1 MMYVY
6 IPPMLAD
13 SKQNRHFPSSL
24 VLRFPPLKIGIV
36 HGHQVIPAGDPLALS
51 LTALSMDVDILL
63 TGGTSKFEAYK
74 LDDRFF
80 LNPGS
85 ATGAWTVD
93 MPIISARS
101 NCEKNHHTADVNNS
115 FASDGAKTGSRP
127 MKSDLT
133 NGIPAETL
141 PSFACTSLFAL
152 T

>member
-1 MMYVY
+1 
-6 IPPMLAD
+6 
-13 SKQNRHFPSSL
+13 
-24 VLRFPPLKIGIV
+24 
-36 HGHQVIPAGDPLALS
+36 
-51 LTALSMDVDILL
+51 MDVDILL

-115 FASDGAKTGSRP
+115 FASDGAKTGSGP

-133 NGIPAETL
+133 NGTPAETI

>member
-1 MMYVY
+1 
-6 IPPMLAD
+6 
-13 SKQNRHFPSSL
+13 
-24 VLRFPPLKIGIV
+24 
-36 HGHQVIPAGDPLALS
+36 
-51 LTALSMDVDILL
+51 MDVDILL

-115 FASDGAKTGSRP
+115 FVGMAFSLATG
-127 MKSDLT
+127 
-133 NGIPAETL
+133 
-141 PSFACTSLFAL
+141 
-152 T
+152 